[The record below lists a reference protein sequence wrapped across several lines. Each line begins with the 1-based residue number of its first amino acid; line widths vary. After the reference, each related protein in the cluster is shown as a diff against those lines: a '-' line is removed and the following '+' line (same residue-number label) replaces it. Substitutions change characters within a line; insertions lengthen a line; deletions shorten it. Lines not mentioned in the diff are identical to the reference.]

1 MQKKSSNVGF
11 LGGTDLQEQ
20 LTSVRVF
27 KTPCVYEYAW
37 SCAENSLMFLC
48 LSVFHPSIASFPS
61 EPCYRCVFFV
71 CVCFFHHSYCCFLPL
86 NLSWLCCLRFSSP
99 QLFFFHS
106 FTISYSLFIIASC
119 FSPHCHFHLLPPL
132 SLSLLP
138 QNKTGIVLREGSS
151 SKQKY
156 HYPSDCHLDV
166 LEMLGL
172 YFS

>member
-61 EPCYRCVFFV
+61 EPYYCCGFFV
-71 CVCFFHHSYCCFLPL
+71 CVFFFHHSYCCFLPL

-99 QLFFFHS
+99 QLFFF
-106 FTISYSLFIIASC
+106 IPLLFHI
-119 FSPHCHFHLLPPL
+119 L
-132 SLSLLP
+132 SLSLRPVFLP
-138 QNKTGIVLREGSS
+138 TVIFIFQPLCFFHCC
-151 SKQKY
+151 SKIRQALFYVRGAARY